1 MIEDHGKQMVEFNK
15 LIKKDFNID
24 RDNIP
29 LEEQKK
35 NLMNLLEK
43 GL

>member
-1 MIEDHGKQMVEFNK
+1 MVEFNE
-15 LIKKDFNID
+15 LIK

-43 GL
+43 GLQNFGI

>member
-1 MIEDHGKQMVEFNK
+1 MVEFNE
-15 LIKKDFNID
+15 LIN

-29 LEEQKK
+29 LEKQKK

-43 GL
+43 GLQNFGI

>member
-1 MIEDHGKQMVEFNK
+1 MIEFNE

-43 GL
+43 GLQNFGI